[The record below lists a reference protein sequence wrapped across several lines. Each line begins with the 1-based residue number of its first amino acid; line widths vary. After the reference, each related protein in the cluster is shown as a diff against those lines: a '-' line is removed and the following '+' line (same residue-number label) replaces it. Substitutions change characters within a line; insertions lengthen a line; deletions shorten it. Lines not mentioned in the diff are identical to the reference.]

1 MQRAYKHA
9 LFICG
14 STKCPCMPY
23 KKITPIEIIPRI
35 ANTHNP
41 LHVLPEST
49 TNLFFTSHIAI
60 SLEVLHAWSFIYVE
74 NGREW
79 MGEKCMTKTVIEG
92 DEGNGFE
99 RHWKVGMKMGSG
111 CEWYMS

>member
-23 KKITPIEIIPRI
+23 KKITPTKIILRI

-41 LHVLPEST
+41 LHVLP
-49 TNLFFTSHIAI
+49 
-60 SLEVLHAWSFIYVE
+60 
-74 NGREW
+74 
-79 MGEKCMTKTVIEG
+79 
-92 DEGNGFE
+92 
-99 RHWKVGMKMGSG
+99 
-111 CEWYMS
+111 